1 MSTAEDTNT
10 SLSYSHTD
18 QDGKTRFEKVTLIGA
33 LTAAECNEI
42 IDAFAAHGGILPEY
56 FDFPNA
62 RNEEDEEL
70 KDPKHY
76 LFMVTPVSVAESGE
90 DISARELL
98 SMVRRLSWSEVD
110 EMAENIKREA
120 NGAGHP
126 AP

>member
-18 QDGKTRFEKVTLIGA
+18 LDGKNHFEKVTLVGA
-33 LTAAECNEI
+33 LTASECDELI
-42 IDAFAAHGGILPEY
+42 EAFAAHGGILPEY

-62 RNEEDEEL
+62 RNEDDGEL

-90 DISARELL
+90 DISAHELL
-98 SMVRRLSWSEVD
+98 SMVRCLNWSEVD